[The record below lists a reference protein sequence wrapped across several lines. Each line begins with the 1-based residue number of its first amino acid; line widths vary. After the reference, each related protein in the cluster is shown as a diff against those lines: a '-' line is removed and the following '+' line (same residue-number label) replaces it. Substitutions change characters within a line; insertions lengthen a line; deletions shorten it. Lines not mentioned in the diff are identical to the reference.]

1 MFLSNQRNSKTLY
14 KIKAI
19 LGQKIIFQIVS
30 NLKFTHRKEVFSIY

>member
-19 LGQKIIFQIVS
+19 LGKKFIFQIVS
-30 NLKFTHRKEVFSIY
+30 NLKFDS